1 MELNEILAL
10 TTMRH
15 DLNEEITLRQY
26 FYDLMSALLC
36 EQDGFSGKC
45 PFGNSGWDYEIYLPL
60 VKAGLIKG
68 QIDEDGYI
76 IELDDVEA
84 NEFVLTQILQ
94 PLFGI
99 KP

>member
-26 FYDLMSALLC
+26 FYDLMSTLWC
-36 EQDGFSGKC
+36 EGEGFNGKR
-45 PFGNSGWDYEIYLPL
+45 PFGNSGWDYDIYVPL
-60 VKAGLIKG
+60 IKAGLITG
-68 QIDEDGYI
+68 SLDEDGYI
-76 IELDDVEA
+76 KEMNDEEA
-84 NEFVLTQILQ
+84 NDFVLKNILQ

-99 KP
+99 S

>member
-1 MELNEILAL
+1 MNLDEILAL
-10 TTMRH
+10 KTIRH
-15 DLNEEITLRQY
+15 DLSEEITLRQY
-26 FYDLMSALLC
+26 LYDLMSTLWC
-36 EQDGFSGKC
+36 EQDGFSGKR

-68 QIDEDGYI
+68 RIDEDGYI
-76 IELDDVEA
+76 AELDDVGA

-99 KP
+99 S